1 MPRWHDLQQAATAC
15 NMQQAAVAC
24 NMQQKCRN
32 ACNTQQHYVPV
43 EPALAR
49 GGELDAAALARTS
62 CCCRPAPGPDVQ
74 DHAMSCTE
82 YGSAAAAAA
91 AAAAACYY
99 ARCIT
104 LDGMPRRMLAVHSPE
119 ADSHRLAT
127 HLRLACWLFPP
138 RVKAVTSLRRARAR
152 VARRASASARAC
164 CAAHSMRC
172 IWQAA

>member
-1 MPRWHDLQQAATAC
+1 MQHATSRRRMQHATCNRNAATAC
-15 NMQQAAVAC
+15 NV
-24 NMQQKCRN
+24 
-32 ACNTQQHYVPV
+32 QHHYLPV

-74 DHAMSCTE
+74 DRATTCTE
-82 YGSAAAAAA
+82 YSSAAAAAA
-91 AAAAACYY
+91 AAAAYY

-104 LDGMPRRMLAVHSPE
+104 LDGMPRRMHAAHSPE
-119 ADSHRLAT
+119 AESHRLVT

-138 RVKAVTSLRRARAR
+138 RAAVTSLRRARAR